1 MYQFK
6 RTIALAL
13 AAVSSIGLLAFSSC
27 SDGTSQEESNGLVAY
42 YAFEEGRGS
51 NTVESVSGKS
61 LTIQNVYSQANQA
74 NLMKPASDPPVS
86 YTHLTLP
93 TTSRVY
99 GRRFQLY

>member
-51 NTVESVSGKS
+51 ETVESVSGKNTCS
-61 LTIQNVYSQANQA
+61 ATVA
-74 NLMKPASDPPVS
+74 
-86 YTHLTLP
+86 
-93 TTSRVY
+93 
-99 GRRFQLY
+99 